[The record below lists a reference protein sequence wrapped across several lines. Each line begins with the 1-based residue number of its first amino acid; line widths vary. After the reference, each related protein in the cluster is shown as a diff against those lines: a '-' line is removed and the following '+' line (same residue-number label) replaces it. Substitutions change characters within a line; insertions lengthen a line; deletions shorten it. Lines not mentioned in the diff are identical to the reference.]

1 MKRQQHPEKE
11 DACNNFLQWTHV
23 HGFRQLSL
31 GKNRKYFKICWII
44 FLSLMFILMG
54 YDISAK
60 TYEYAKGSTSTWSD
74 YGYIW
79 DDTGLN
85 FPALTVCPENSKPAN
100 ESENICEKFA
110 INVNGNFFENI
121 ETSQTMTDVGK
132 CCTIKVEQT
141 EIRIGVQNSLNAVMY
156 PGIEEHGVIA
166 SLHDQEDTPI
176 LGINSNYFAK
186 GTENTVSVKPTRI
199 ESNGIACFEDDIL
212 YEVKEDWKLNTSYS
226 MNNCLYSNMLHV
238 IEKDCG
244 CQKLENC
251 TEETAWECA
260 SNVLN
265 QPYTHFQHPV
275 YCLEGCSQTIF
286 SSAIGSKVVK
296 DMDMEVGSCQNWITQ
311 VQKECLNNDTYSLT
325 NHHLEI
331 CSGIPSVSCSTNET
345 STNNPRLRQF
355 ARENLISIKIHYTEY
370 WIETVHSY
378 YIVTFKDLFDCVL
391 LSMVKFFGCSLVTI
405 PELLFFMFECYKHRK
420 GQSKEKDRR
429 KKIIPVPNQNPPPN
443 NNFGIYGPMSN
454 WFTIFELLDTR
465 LKNTA

>member
-1 MKRQQHPEKE
+1 MKRHQHPEKE
-11 DACNNFLQWTHV
+11 DSCNDFLQWTHV
-23 HGFRQLSL
+23 HGFRQLNL
-31 GKNRKYFKICWII
+31 GKNRNYFKICWII
-44 FLSLMFILMG
+44 FLSLMFILLG
-54 YDISAK
+54 YDILAK
-60 TYEYAKGSTSTWSD
+60 TYKYTKGPTNTWSD

-79 DDTGLN
+79 DDTELN
-85 FPALTVCPENSKPAN
+85 FPALTVCPDISKSAS

-110 INVNGNFFENI
+110 FNLNGKFFENI

-141 EIRIGVQNSLNAVMY
+141 EIKIGVQNSLNVVMY
-156 PGIEEHGVIA
+156 PGIEDHGVIA
-166 SLHDQEDTPI
+166 SLHDQEDRPI
-176 LGINSNYFAK
+176 LGINNHYLAK
-186 GTENTVSVKPTRI
+186 GTENTISVKPTRI
-199 ESNGIACFEDDIL
+199 ESNGIACFENEIL
-212 YEVKEDWKLNTSYS
+212 HQVKEDWRLNMSYS

-238 IEKDCG
+238 IDKDCG

-251 TEETAWECA
+251 TEETTWVCA

-265 QPYTHFQHPV
+265 QPYIHFQHPV
-275 YCLEGCSQTIF
+275 YCLEACSQTIF
-286 SSAIGSKVVK
+286 SSTIGSKVIN
-296 DMDMEVGSCQNWITQ
+296 DMEVDSCQNWITQ
-311 VQKECLNNDTYSLT
+311 VQKECLKND
-325 NHHLEI
+325 HIDI
-331 CSGIPSVSCSTNET
+331 CSDISNMSCSTNET
-345 STNNPRLRQF
+345 LTNHPRMRQF

-378 YIVTFKDLFDCVL
+378 YVVTFKDLFDYIL